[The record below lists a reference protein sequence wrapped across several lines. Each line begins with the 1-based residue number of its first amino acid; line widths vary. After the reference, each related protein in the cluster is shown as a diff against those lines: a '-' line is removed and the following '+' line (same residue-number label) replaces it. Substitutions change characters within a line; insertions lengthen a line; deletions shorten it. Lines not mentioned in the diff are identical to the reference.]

1 MYLLTGIR
9 TTQEILSK
17 LYKDVHAFI
26 CAYNPSYFRSME
38 LSKQRELLLRI
49 LPAIK
54 SDYAFTLLEKEEQ
67 NNLKKTIVN
76 KKGLNKAKR
85 AEVKELK
92 SELDKMIGNKNA
104 LVEIAIQKEDE
115 HIVFEE
121 NQKLNSLEMEYERL
135 IENTDNI
142 LSLDDLEKDIKKL
155 ENKIFNNV
163 NTDLKELQANMK
175 KEKENLNNVS
185 LNTSTCPT
193 CKQQIKNEN
202 LIKALKIKYQ
212 RNINNAEEK
221 INKLKIETKE
231 LISKKNK
238 ELEQYKKMKTPEIQE
253 ASKKRDE
260 LKSKID
266 LLKDEKNKIELL
278 NKEIDIKHNNIAKA
292 KERISFLD
300 SEINKIT
307 DTIEKYEKQIK
318 IATRLNLLIISE
330 QMNGVSKFLENVS
343 INFNKVDEETG
354 EILDAY
360 EVKYNG
366 ILYEKLSKSFK
377 VRADIEIATLINK
390 VMDIKTTMFIDDVE
404 SITNMKLPEE
414 TQIIIA
420 KVIKFNE
427 LEVIYS
433 YSDLLLREKTSID
446 KRIQEENNLY
456 IAA

>member
-67 NNLKKTIVN
+67 NILEKPIVDI
-76 KKGLNKAKR
+76 KGFNKARR

-202 LIKALKIKYQ
+202 LIKALKIKTS
-212 RNINNAEEK
+212 
-221 INKLKIETKE
+221 INK
-231 LISKKNK
+231 
-238 ELEQYKKMKTPEIQE
+238 
-253 ASKKRDE
+253 
-260 LKSKID
+260 
-266 LLKDEKNKIELL
+266 
-278 NKEIDIKHNNIAKA
+278 
-292 KERISFLD
+292 
-300 SEINKIT
+300 
-307 DTIEKYEKQIK
+307 
-318 IATRLNLLIISE
+318 
-330 QMNGVSKFLENVS
+330 
-343 INFNKVDEETG
+343 
-354 EILDAY
+354 
-360 EVKYNG
+360 
-366 ILYEKLSKSFK
+366 
-377 VRADIEIATLINK
+377 
-390 VMDIKTTMFIDDVE
+390 
-404 SITNMKLPEE
+404 
-414 TQIIIA
+414 
-420 KVIKFNE
+420 
-427 LEVIYS
+427 
-433 YSDLLLREKTSID
+433 
-446 KRIQEENNLY
+446 
-456 IAA
+456 

>member
-1 MYLLTGIR
+1 
-9 TTQEILSK
+9 
-17 LYKDVHAFI
+17 
-26 CAYNPSYFRSME
+26 
-38 LSKQRELLLRI
+38 
-49 LPAIK
+49 
-54 SDYAFTLLEKEEQ
+54 
-67 NNLKKTIVN
+67 
-76 KKGLNKAKR
+76 
-85 AEVKELK
+85 
-92 SELDKMIGNKNA
+92 
-104 LVEIAIQKEDE
+104 
-115 HIVFEE
+115 
-121 NQKLNSLEMEYERL
+121 
-135 IENTDNI
+135 
-142 LSLDDLEKDIKKL
+142 
-155 ENKIFNNV
+155 
-163 NTDLKELQANMK
+163 
-175 KEKENLNNVS
+175 
-185 LNTSTCPT
+185 
-193 CKQQIKNEN
+193 
-202 LIKALKIKYQ
+202 
-212 RNINNAEEK
+212 
-221 INKLKIETKE
+221 
-231 LISKKNK
+231 
-238 ELEQYKKMKTPEIQE
+238 MKTPEMQE

>member
-1 MYLLTGIR
+1 
-9 TTQEILSK
+9 
-17 LYKDVHAFI
+17 
-26 CAYNPSYFRSME
+26 
-38 LSKQRELLLRI
+38 
-49 LPAIK
+49 
-54 SDYAFTLLEKEEQ
+54 
-67 NNLKKTIVN
+67 
-76 KKGLNKAKR
+76 
-85 AEVKELK
+85 
-92 SELDKMIGNKNA
+92 
-104 LVEIAIQKEDE
+104 
-115 HIVFEE
+115 
-121 NQKLNSLEMEYERL
+121 
-135 IENTDNI
+135 
-142 LSLDDLEKDIKKL
+142 
-155 ENKIFNNV
+155 
-163 NTDLKELQANMK
+163 MK

-238 ELEQYKKMKTPEIQE
+238 ELEQYKKMKTPEIQG